1 MEATHNY
8 RISKIRMITTV
19 EEVVYETYHQ
29 SLNTDLNSP
38 EPLTAMNAQINKA
51 KDNKAVTTM
60 GVM

>member
-1 MEATHNY
+1 MAATHNY
-8 RISKIRMITTV
+8 KINKIRMITTV
-19 EEVVYETYHQ
+19 EEVVLEISHQ

>member
-38 EPLTAMNAQINKA
+38 EPLTAMNAQISKA
-51 KDNKAVTTM
+51 KDNKAVIIM